1 MRGSATDPLP
11 TPQTSFGGRNRKC
24 AEAFVR
30 SPEKSFEQL
39 EEELLNGQRL
49 QGVITA
55 EEIFD
60 FLQAR
65 NALEDFPL
73 FERVYRICEREIE
86 PKELFEAL

>member
-1 MRGSATDPLP
+1 M
-11 TPQTSFGGRNRKC
+11 
-24 AEAFVR
+24 R

-39 EEELLNGQRL
+39 EEELLNGPRL

-65 NALEDFPL
+65 NRLEGYPL
-73 FERVYRICEREIE
+73 FERVYHICKREME
-86 PKELFEAL
+86 PKALFDAL